1 LAGFFGNVLD
11 LLIYKSDI
19 LPEKLCGGKD
29 IVAAALKC
37 PFCESE
43 EVRSYGTSNGKSG
56 MPAKILNVLIRRF
69 TRNTAITGADP
80 R

>member
-1 LAGFFGNVLD
+1 M
-11 LLIYKSDI
+11 
-19 LPEKLCGGKD
+19 LPEKLRGGK
-29 IVAAALKC
+29 VMAAALKC

-43 EVRSYGTSNGKSG
+43 EVGPTARQTGKSG

-69 TRNTAITGADP
+69 TRNIAITGAGP